1 MSFINNLFGKKEKK
15 SKAKCGLS
23 STLLEYG
30 EGYQI
35 TTSQLVASKKFW
47 DHKMLEPET
56 LSYTTAHF
64 KSNDPTA
71 TKMREMIFNKYALEE
86 KPWLICESYIHLF
99 DIDIDKAQEYAK
111 QWWESHGEFTPPE
124 SGPAKKY
131 MKNGS
136 FEEIREYATMEAG
149 AERVS

>member
-1 MSFINNLFGKKEKK
+1 MSLLNKILGKKEKQP
-15 SKAKCGLS
+15 KAKCSLS
-23 STLLEYG
+23 NTLLEYG

-35 TTSQLVASKKFW
+35 TTSQLISSRKFW

-64 KSNDPTA
+64 KENDPNA

-99 DIDIDKAQEYAK
+99 DVDKSQAHEYAQ
-111 QWWESHGEFTPPE
+111 QWWSTKGEFTPPE
-124 SGPAKKY
+124 SGSAKSN
-131 MKNGS
+131 MEKNE

-149 AERVS
+149 AERV